1 MRVID
6 EKGRLFGTINIID
19 LLVLAMIVLAV
30 IFFAGRMFP
39 GKEAG
44 DGGIQRSMEYTV
56 KVEEVSK
63 YTVDEAN
70 VGDAVFDY
78 ETGSNIGVISGV
90 SHHPHTEYVV
100 DKNNEAVAIDSLD
113 KYDLFI
119 TIKADFIE
127 TDKSLMVGD
136 MIAAVGRKVLV
147 YNKYLFV
154 EGKIYS
160 RDSDLD
166 E

>member
-19 LLVLAMIVLAV
+19 LFVLAMVALAV
-30 IFFAGRMFP
+30 ILFAGRMFP

-44 DGGIQRSMEYTV
+44 DAGIKRAMEYTV

-78 ETGSNIGVISGV
+78 ETGSNIGVISGA

-127 TDKSLMVGD
+127 TDKALMVGD

>member
-1 MRVID
+1 MRIID
-6 EKGRLFGTINIID
+6 EKGRFFGTINIID
-19 LLVLAMIVLAV
+19 LIVLAV
-30 IFFAGRMFP
+30 LALALFLFAGRMLP
-39 GKEAG
+39 GTDEGASGLEKA
-44 DGGIQRSMEYTV
+44 MKYTV
-56 KVEEVSK
+56 KVEEVSM

-70 VGDAVFDY
+70 AGDAVFDY

-90 SHHPHTEYVV
+90 SHTPHMEYVV
-100 DKNNEAVAIDSLD
+100 DKNNQAVAIESLD

-119 TIKADFIE
+119 TIEADFVE
-127 TDKSLMVGD
+127 TEKTLMVGD

-160 RDSDLD
+160 RDSDFD